1 MSIASIIGA
10 IAEQS
15 VMSQLLGFTP
25 SIIGTQSQSML
36 IDLLEGEAPEYGYEI
51 TSDSVECGSEI
62 SDHINEK
69 PVSLT
74 LDCVFTDFQFSPKN
88 AIEAGMVSGGFLTTW
103 RDKKDTL
110 YKFKD
115 AKELMFISTPLNFYQ
130 NYLIESISPS
140 VTAQSGDCFR
150 CRISLRSVNLVAS
163 LIGFIDP
170 TMIPIELQAQSSTA
184 SKGTKG
190 KEDKGTPETT
200 ESKGS
205 AAHKNAEQS
214 GYGGDK

>member
-1 MSIASIIGA
+1 MSIAGIVGA

-15 VMSQLLGFTP
+15 VLSNMLGFTP
-25 SIIGTQSQSML
+25 TLIGTQSQVMM

-51 TSDSVECGSEI
+51 TGDSVECGSEI

-74 LDCVFTDFQFSPKN
+74 LDCVFTDFQLTPKN
-88 AIEAGMVSGGFLTTW
+88 LIEAGMVSASFLTTW

-130 NYLIESISPS
+130 NYLIESVSPN
-140 VTAQSGDCFR
+140 VTAQTGDCFR
-150 CRISLRSVNLVAS
+150 CRITLRSVNLVSS
-163 LIGFIDP
+163 LVGYIDP
-170 TMIPIELQAQSSTA
+170 SMVPLELQAA
-184 SKGTKG
+184 SKEASKKTK
-190 KEDKGTPETT
+190 DPEN
-200 ESKGS
+200 KGS
-205 AAHKNAEQS
+205 TDTTVSAKSKNSVDS
-214 GYGGDK
+214 GYGGNK